1 MTFRLE
7 VFIADKNLGEAL
19 IALSQIRGV
28 EIQGC
33 PQPVVNRAKG
43 GKPIAGSRAELA
55 RKILDQMPT
64 PFAIAL
70 LKTQF
75 KTILGVND
83 PTYYIQRWKREKL
96 IKLKH
101 RGIWQKLPH
110 KIASGA

>member
-7 VFIADKNLGEAL
+7 VFIEDKNLGEAL
-19 IALSQIRGV
+19 NALAQIKGV

-43 GKPIAGSRAELA
+43 GKPIAGSRMELA
-55 RKILDQMPT
+55 RKVLDQMPT
-64 PFAIAL
+64 PFAISL
-70 LKTQF
+70 IKGQLKY
-75 KTILGVND
+75 IGVND

-101 RGIWQKLPH
+101 RGVWQKLPH